1 MGEQGSW
8 SLDDVGRAMR
18 AVQPRAAELLNEPSS
33 LSRLSREEPLM
44 AARDDYPGLVA
55 MTQDMEA
62 ADAWTHEAWAALAE
76 IDRLRAAAADVVR
89 MARQSW
95 LEHDGGDDMPALIET
110 LEHAL
115 IGVAERSH

>member
-1 MGEQGSW
+1 
-8 SLDDVGRAMR
+8 
-18 AVQPRAAELLNEPSS
+18 
-33 LSRLSREEPLM
+33 M
-44 AARDDYPGLVA
+44 AARDDYRALA
-55 MTQDMEA
+55 SEA
-62 ADAWTHEAWAALAE
+62 RHHPDSDAAAALEE